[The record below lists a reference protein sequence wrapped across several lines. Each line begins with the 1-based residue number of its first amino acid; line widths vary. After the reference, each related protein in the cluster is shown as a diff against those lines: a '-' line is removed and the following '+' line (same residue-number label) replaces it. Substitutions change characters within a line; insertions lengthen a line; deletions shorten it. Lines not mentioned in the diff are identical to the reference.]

1 MVNYRSEFLF
11 RCVINY
17 YNQLVDLMNGA
28 ILGIQFLK
36 EKS

>member
-17 YNQLVDLMNGA
+17 CNQLVDLMNGA